1 MSTSTLVRYSEKIL
15 HGYSHVCP
23 VQYSIGASR
32 LRLKDFIRLAAPIHV
47 FSFVL
52 AFHSTQYSTKY
63 YILYMNSAST
73 KDVKIY
79 TLMYF

>member
-1 MSTSTLVRYSEKIL
+1 MYGTAKKSCMAIAIFVLYI
-15 HGYSHVCP
+15 
-23 VQYSIGASR
+23 IDASR
-32 LRLKDFIRLAAPIHV
+32 LRLKDFIWLAAPIHV

-52 AFHSTQYSTKY
+52 AFHFTQYSTKY
-63 YILYMNSAST
+63 YILYMNSASK